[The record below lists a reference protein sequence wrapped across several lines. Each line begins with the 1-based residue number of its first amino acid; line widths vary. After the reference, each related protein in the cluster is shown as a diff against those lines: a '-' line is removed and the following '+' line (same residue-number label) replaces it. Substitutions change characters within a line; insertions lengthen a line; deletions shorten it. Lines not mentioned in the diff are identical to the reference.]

1 MFIQTMRWF
10 GPTDPVS
17 LSDIRQAGCA
27 GVVSALHQLP
37 VGEVWPVE
45 AIRER
50 QRLIEQA
57 PEGVTPLRWLVVES
71 LPVHEDIKKGLPSR
85 DLYIE
90 NYKAS
95 LRNLAACGIDV
106 VCYNFMPVL
115 DWSRTDVRYQL
126 PNGARTLRF
135 EWEKF
140 VAFDLYILR
149 RPGAERDYDERTLHR
164 ARQRFESM
172 TGEER
177 QTLTATVLL
186 GLPGSEEA
194 FELATFQSLLDGYKN
209 IDAHALRAHLHYF
222 VQQVAPLAE
231 ELGLRLCIHPD
242 DPPRPLLGLPRVV
255 STEADLRGLL
265 EACPVRAN
273 GITFCTGSLGVRPD
287 NDLPGM
293 VRRLGD
299 RIHFVHLRSTKRDA
313 DEPLNFHEAD
323 HLTGDVDMY
332 SVMKELTLEQQ
343 RRQQAGRADY
353 ALPMRPDHGHQLLD
367 DLTKRTYPGYSAI
380 GRLKGLAELRGLE
393 LAIRRSLVLVVLLV
407 GTLAGTGTR
416 ADDGYRLW
424 LKYDKIQDAALL
436 RSYASAF
443 TSIVSTQ
450 STPMRQVAVEELQTG
465 LRGLL
470 GTKVTVQQ
478 KGTGKGD
485 IVFKIDAQE
494 KVGPEGY
501 HLYRQG
507 TQTIIA
513 AQTEKGLLYGSFGL
527 LRHLQTLRPL
537 SELNI
542 TTSPKVQYRV
552 LNHWDNPNGTVE
564 RGYAGSSIWKWYDLP
579 QVVDPRYREY
589 ARANASLGINA
600 TVVNNVNAS
609 ARFMTAEYLQKV
621 KALAEVF
628 RPYGIRVYLSV
639 RFTAPRNVGGLPTA
653 DPLDPAVQQW
663 WNEKVK
669 EIYGIIPD
677 FGGFIVKAN
686 SEGEPGPQDYNRTHA
701 DGANMLAKALAPY
714 DGIVMWRAFVY
725 KADPNGDRFKA
736 GYEEFK
742 PFDGTFDEK
751 VLVQVKNGPI
761 DFQPREPFSPLFG
774 QMPQTPLMM
783 EFQLT
788 QEYLGFATHLV
799 YQAPLFKETLDSD
812 TYVKGP
818 GSTVAKVVDGTV
830 HGYQRTGMA
839 GVANI
844 GSDRNWTGH
853 PVGQANWYAYG
864 RLAWDHTLSSEQ
876 LADEWIKMTLT
887 RQPQAVATITDI
899 LMKSREAAVN
909 YMTPLGLHHIMG
921 ESIHYG
927 PQPWL
932 EKSQRPD
939 WTSRYYHR
947 ADSLGIGFDRTA
959 TGSNALAQYAPEIQ
973 RQWGVL
979 SNTPP
984 EYLLWFHH
992 VPWSHPMPN
1001 GRSLWDELCYRYY
1014 GGVQSVEQ
1022 MIRQWERVQ
1031 GTVDPELHADV
1042 AGRLQIQKREAEW
1055 WRDACVLYFQT
1066 YSRRPIPADLPKP
1079 TRTLDEIKE
1088 LVRIYQLR

>member
-1 MFIQTMRWF
+1 MRWF
-10 GPTDPVS
+10 GPHDPVS
-17 LSDIRQAGCA
+17 LNDIRQAGCE

-37 VGEVWPVE
+37 VGAVWSVE

-50 QRLIEQA
+50 QQLIEQA
-57 PEGVTPLRWLVVES
+57 PEGVMPLRWLVVES

-85 DLYIE
+85 EQYIE
-90 NYKAS
+90 NYKQS
-95 LRNLAACGIDV
+95 LRNLAACGIEV

-115 DWSRTDVRYQL
+115 DWSRTDIMYQL

-135 EWEKF
+135 DWEKF
-140 VAFDLYILR
+140 VAFDLHILK
-149 RPGAERDYDERTLHR
+149 RPGAEQDYDADTIER
-164 ARQRFESM
+164 ARRRFESM
-172 TGEER
+172 SEEEL
-177 QTLTATVLL
+177 QALTATVLL

-194 FELATFQSLLDGYKN
+194 FELPTFQSLLSTYKN
-209 IDAHALRAHLHYF
+209 IDADALRANLHYF
-222 VQQVAPLAE
+222 VQQVAPVAE
-231 ELGLRLCIHPD
+231 ELGVRLCIHPD

-255 STEADLRGLL
+255 STEADLRALMD
-265 EACPVRAN
+265 ACPVRAN
-273 GITFCTGSLGVRPD
+273 GITFCTGSLGVRAD

-293 VRRLGD
+293 VQRLGD
-299 RIHFVHLRSTKRDA
+299 KIHFVHLRSTQRDA
-313 DEPLNFHEAD
+313 DEPRNFHEAD

-343 RRQQAGRADY
+343 RRQQAGRTDS
-353 ALPMRPDHGHQLLD
+353 ALPMRPDHGHQMLD
-367 DLTKRTYPGYSAI
+367 DLHKRTYPGYSAI
-380 GRLKGLAELRGLE
+380 GRLKGLAELRGME
-393 LAIRRSLVLVVLLV
+393 LAIRRSLSLVLLLIC
-407 GTLAGTGTR
+407 TLAGTSTR

-424 LKYDKIQDAALL
+424 LKYDRIQDAALQ
-436 RSYASAF
+436 RTYATAF
-443 TSIVSTQ
+443 TSIVNTENS
-450 STPMRQVAVEELQTG
+450 PMRQVAIEELQTG
-465 LRGLL
+465 LQGLL
-470 GTKVTVQQ
+470 GTKVPVQKQ
-478 KGTGKGD
+478 ASGKGD
-485 IVFKIDAQE
+485 IVFQLNAQE
-494 KVGPEGY
+494 QVGPEGY
-501 HLYRQG
+501 HIYRKG
-507 TQTIIA
+507 NQTIIA
-513 AQTEKGLLYGSFGL
+513 AKTEKGLLYGSFGL

-579 QVVDPRYREY
+579 QVIDPRYKEY
-589 ARANASLGINA
+589 ARANASIGINA

-609 ARFMTAEYLQKV
+609 ARFMTAEYLHKV
-621 KALAEVF
+621 KALADVF

-669 EIYGIIPD
+669 EIYSIIPD
-677 FGGFIVKAN
+677 FGGFVVKAN
-686 SEGEPGPQDYNRTHA
+686 SEGEPGPQDYKRTHV

-725 KADPNGDRFKA
+725 KADPNGDRYKA

-742 PFDGTFDEK
+742 PFDGQFDPK

-761 DFQPREPFSPLFG
+761 DFQPREPFHPLFG

-799 YQAPLFKETLDSD
+799 YEAPLFKETLDSD

-818 GSTVAKVVDGTV
+818 GSTVAEVVDGSL
-830 HGYQRTGMA
+830 HGYTRTGMA
-839 GVANI
+839 GVSNI

-876 LADEWIKMTLT
+876 IAGEWIKMTLT
-887 RQPQAVATITDI
+887 RQPKAVATITNI
-899 LMKSREAAVN
+899 LMESREAAVN

-939 WTSRYYHR
+939 WTSLYYHR
-947 ADSLGIGFDRTA
+947 ADAQGIGFDRTK
-959 TGSNALAQYAPEIQ
+959 TGSNALSQYAPELQ
-973 RQWGVL
+973 QQWGVL
-979 SNTPP
+979 ENTPP
-984 EYLLWFHH
+984 KYLLWFHH
-992 VPWSHPMPN
+992 VPWSHKMNN
-1001 GRSLWDELCYRYY
+1001 GRTLWDELCYRYY
-1014 GGVQSVEQ
+1014 GGVKSVEQ
-1022 MIRQWERVQ
+1022 MIRQWDSVK
-1031 GTVDPELHADV
+1031 GNVDPELHTDV
-1042 AGRLQIQKREAEW
+1042 AGRLRIQKREAEW

-1066 YSRRPIPADLPKP
+1066 YSKQPIPADLPKP
-1079 TRTLDEIKE
+1079 DRTLEEIKE